1 MKKIILLL
9 SLLVIAMFLVGC
21 VETAE
26 ETVDVVDDDEALTGA
41 ARFQK
46 STPKVSKVS
55 TEPDYELVYNN
66 LALEKGKKYRIYYVS
81 GEPFK
86 NMPSFVGPELY
97 ETYTQNQAPDV
108 YPGGKYSFDIIYI
121 KEHNY
126 VSSDKWWG
134 CSLYIDGKQYDLDMN
149 EHNIFNINGRK
160 VAINVYGSNIEGSCL
175 LNYFAPIFN

>member
-1 MKKIILLL
+1 
-9 SLLVIAMFLVGC
+9 MFLVGC